1 VKIKFDRKE
10 VKHFKNNRTNGKN
23 EIMND
28 IESLKKN
35 AIDKKRFL

>member
-1 VKIKFDRKE
+1 
-10 VKHFKNNRTNGKN
+10 
-23 EIMND
+23 MND